1 MLLYI
6 YILLT
11 KKLQMFALL
20 MLTITFII
28 IIYVYFR
35 FWHYH
40 LLLLFLVVSSS
51 VFFGCCFLFNLY
63 YLLPNAQC
71 QNIIIFN
78 IIITLYHISTGIN
91 INTHPAITCYCCIVL
106 HDKNKIYVVDTLPG
120 KPSYDI
126 ILPCFPT
133 QPHYDANK

>member
-6 YILLT
+6 YIT
-11 KKLQMFALL
+11 DKKLQMFDLL

-28 IIYVYFR
+28 IIYVYFM

-40 LLLLFLVVSSS
+40 LFLLFLVVSSS

-91 INTHPAITCYCCIVL
+91 INTHPPVIVVLYCMI
-106 HDKNKIYVVDTLPG
+106 KIKFMLWTRCQG
-120 KPSYDI
+120 N
-126 ILPCFPT
+126 
-133 QPHYDANK
+133 PHMI